1 MQGAEILSATLLG
14 DIWSD
19 MGTALTA
26 EAKGYKDGVQGYLKK
41 HSSVWNVVG
50 RVCFHLAEN
59 KRDPEFPFAFIATY
73 VHKVSKQAKPQHLP
87 LGRALKDY
95 AGTKNRQKL
104 LALLAPLSRAAEQS
118 AFIRELV
125 DTGDIYH
132 PLSWSP
138 KEAHRFLCEI
148 ALYEQAGLVE
158 KMLSDADL
166 MKQMLVADGARAKR
180 EGRSLG
186 PAQYGP
192 AMKIYTDIQK
202 ASKKAAT
209 GVLQRLALAI
219 ALEHAVPIAQANPE
233 AQTEAPDTI
242 DPVKRYLH
250 YEKAYL
256 DGELD
261 PAFERL
267 SEFGDDT
274 FPFPVDQPLTN
285 FEAKYRIEGRRR
297 LRASWRR
304 RPGVDWRRA

>member
-1 MQGAEILSATLLG
+1 MTQLAVDNDPKLRETLVCRLTPSGRIDVQPGEPEDGPFLTTKAAQQIIEAFSDGRGKGVLHLGAAELLTDLSPSLSFWRDVGRVFVGRVCGALDPTDPKSLVVPDPDPNEITALAQAVPPMQGAEILSVTLLG

-19 MGTALTA
+19 LGTALAA
-26 EAKGYKDGVQGYLKK
+26 EAKGYKDGVQGYLKQ

-125 DTGDIYH
+125 NAGDIYH

-148 ALYEQAGLVE
+148 TL
-158 KMLSDADL
+158 
-166 MKQMLVADGARAKR
+166 
-180 EGRSLG
+180 
-186 PAQYGP
+186 
-192 AMKIYTDIQK
+192 
-202 ASKKAAT
+202 
-209 GVLQRLALAI
+209 
-219 ALEHAVPIAQANPE
+219 
-233 AQTEAPDTI
+233 
-242 DPVKRYLH
+242 
-250 YEKAYL
+250 
-256 DGELD
+256 
-261 PAFERL
+261 
-267 SEFGDDT
+267 
-274 FPFPVDQPLTN
+274 
-285 FEAKYRIEGRRR
+285 
-297 LRASWRR
+297 
-304 RPGVDWRRA
+304 